1 MPPQPPHNTFTYDS
15 VADRYARMV
24 DTAPYNAFYERPGM
38 LAVVDALPSI
48 RGRRV
53 LDAGCGTGWYAGQLI
68 ERGAVVTGVDRS
80 RQMLGYARA
89 RLADSPVLLANVDL
103 SVGLPFHTSQFDI
116 VISPLVM
123 HYIEDWTT
131 ALRELGRVLV
141 RGGRFIFSTH
151 HPSHEAQRLAADG
164 FPVRYE
170 EVQAVEEEW
179 SDIGHVKF
187 FRRSLTRITGA
198 LADAGFVIERL
209 VEPVPTP
216 EFRAVKPESY
226 QRLLE
231 RPEFLIVQ
239 ARLNT

>member
-1 MPPQPPHNTFTYDS
+1 
-15 VADRYARMV
+15 
-24 DTAPYNAFYERPGM
+24 
-38 LAVVDALPSI
+38 
-48 RGRRV
+48 
-53 LDAGCGTGWYAGQLI
+53 
-68 ERGAVVTGVDRS
+68 
-80 RQMLGYARA
+80 MLGYARA

-131 ALRELGRVLV
+131 ALRELGRVLA